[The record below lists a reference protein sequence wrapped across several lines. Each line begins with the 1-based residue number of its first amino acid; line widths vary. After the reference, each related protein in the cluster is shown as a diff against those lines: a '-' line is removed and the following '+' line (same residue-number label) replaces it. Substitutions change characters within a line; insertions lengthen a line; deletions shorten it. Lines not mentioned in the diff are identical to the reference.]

1 MWGLY
6 YIQASQPRVQSHE
19 DAVKISRILYT
30 REREYSARD
39 TGTLL
44 KSHAQNP
51 FLQPLT
57 MGSRGGRVEW
67 NLVT

>member
-6 YIQASQPRVQSHE
+6 YIQAPQPRVQSHE

-30 REREYSARD
+30 RGREDSDKD

-44 KSHAQNP
+44 KSHAQNL

-57 MGSRGGRVEW
+57 MGTRGGRVEW
-67 NLVT
+67 NIVT